1 MSVMVGHRPL
11 AGRCLRHRR
20 MARTETRSWI
30 MSYYNAICLACSRKE
45 WIEPGT
51 EKLSTPRHEGSGYEG
66 DGSRAGDAVR
76 LDADHAAVPIS
87 VDAGIAQQRM
97 LDRALEIIR
106 ERVPGAVFVSLE
118 TSDQDPYGFTLEAVH
133 DNDRNDLL
141 PASAWDDLTHP
152 LADVTEEVLY
162 QISDL
167 NWNGVV
173 GEGRCGYVTI
183 DLRTETV
190 VSSS

>member
-1 MSVMVGHRPL
+1 
-11 AGRCLRHRR
+11 
-20 MARTETRSWI
+20 
-30 MSYYNAICLACSRKE
+30 MSYYTAVCLACSGKE

-51 EKLSTPRHEGSGYEG
+51 EKSPTPRHEASG
-66 DGSRAGDAVR
+66 
-76 LDADHAAVPIS
+76 LDADHVAVPVS

-106 ERVPGAVFVSLE
+106 ERVPSAVFVSLE
-118 TSDQDPYGFTLEAVH
+118 TSDQGRYGFTLRAVR
-133 DNDRNDLL
+133 DKDQNDLL
-141 PASAWDDLTHP
+141 PAWDDVTHP
-152 LADVTEEVLY
+152 LADLTEEVFD

-167 NWNGVV
+167 KWDGVV
-173 GEGRCGYVTI
+173 GEGRCGYVTW